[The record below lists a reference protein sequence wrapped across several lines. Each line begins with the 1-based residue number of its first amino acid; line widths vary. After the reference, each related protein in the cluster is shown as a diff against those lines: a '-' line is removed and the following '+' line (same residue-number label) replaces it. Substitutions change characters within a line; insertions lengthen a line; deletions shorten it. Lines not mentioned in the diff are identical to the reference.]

1 MVARGWQVGL
11 SEKGKWVC
19 ICGDGTVWCL
29 DYVYVSILVATL
41 YYGCARCYPWEKPG
55 KGYIH
60 GNFFVLFLKVHVN
73 PQQPQNL
80 KTE

>member
-29 DYVYVSILVATL
+29 DCVNVSILVVTL
-41 YYGCARCYPWEKPG
+41 YYGCARCYPREKPG
-55 KGYIH
+55 KRVHTQGSLCII
-60 GNFFVLFLKVHVN
+60 LKSACESTTTS
-73 PQQPQNL
+73 NL
-80 KTE
+80 KN